1 VKRASSEELA
11 LLIGLSRAVGVR
23 AIYPD
28 DHPAVAKAVQE
39 MLGTLQTCL
48 AAHGTDEVT
57 FLVIDGEVFVD
68 DQPVRSETL
77 HLEPFVR
84 TMGRLGIQRLTLSS
98 GLTEEEARLLAAAL
112 SSARN
117 LPEIGHVEAG
127 RIRVTG
133 TVGGTVGGTVA
144 GDSTAAVA
152 PHAGTGAADDGFG
165 EGTLDRAEEAFGVF
179 AAGHRTAV
187 ARLDDLVWQL
197 IDGLATT
204 SRSFLLLAPIRSAE
218 RAFFTHSLH
227 VALLAL
233 AQARSLGIDGVT
245 LHEIGMSAM
254 LHDIGKLSL
263 PRELRERR
271 GRLSDRE
278 WKLMKLHPELGA
290 AWLAATEGAPRLAM
304 LVAYEH
310 HLRWD
315 GKPSFPRPTT
325 PRMPNLASQITAVA
339 DTWDVVVSE
348 RYPTPGAGRRAA
360 IEVWRQRAG
369 GALDPFLAGN
379 LVLLMSEAEP
389 GDGT

>member
-1 VKRASSEELA
+1 VKRASNEELA

-28 DHPAVAKAVQE
+28 DHPAVTHAVQE
-39 MLGTLQTCL
+39 MLGALQTCL
-48 AAHGTDEVT
+48 AAHGTEEVT
-57 FLVIDGEVFVD
+57 FLVIEGEVFVG
-68 DQPVRSETL
+68 DQPLRSETL

-98 GLTEEEARLLAAAL
+98 GLATEDAKLLTAAL
-112 SSARN
+112 STARE

-133 TVGGTVGGTVA
+133 TVGGTATDEA
-144 GDSTAAVA
+144 TEA
-152 PHAGTGAADDGFG
+152 PAQRAGTGAADDGFG
-165 EGTLDRAEEAFGVF
+165 EKTLDRAEEAFGGF
-179 AAGHRTAV
+179 AAGHRGAV
-187 ARLDDLVWQL
+187 AHLDDLVWQL

-218 RAFFTHSLH
+218 RAFFNHSLH

-233 AQARSLGIDGVT
+233 AQARSLGIEGVT
-245 LHEIGMSAM
+245 LHEIGLSAM
-254 LHDIGKLSL
+254 LHDVGKLSL
-263 PRELRERR
+263 PRELRQRR
-271 GRLSDRE
+271 GRLNDQE
-278 WKLMKLHPELGA
+278 WEQMKLHPELGA
-290 AWLAATEGAPRLAM
+290 AWLAATEGAPGLAM

-379 LVLLMSEAEP
+379 LVLLMSEAET
-389 GDGT
+389 GDGA

>member
-28 DHPAVAKAVQE
+28 DHPAVTRAVQE
-39 MLGTLQTCL
+39 MLGALQTCL
-48 AAHGTDEVT
+48 ATHATDAVT
-57 FLVIDGEVFVD
+57 FLVLDGEVFVD
-68 DQPVRSETL
+68 DQPIRSETL

-84 TMGRLGIQRLTLSS
+84 TMGRLGIQRLTLAS
-98 GLTEEEARLLAAAL
+98 GLTEEEARRLAAAL
-112 SSARN
+112 SSARE
-117 LPEIGHVEAG
+117 LPEIGHVGAG

-133 TVGGTVGGTVA
+133 TVGGAEMDELTEAPARRAGTVA
-144 GDSTAAVA
+144 AA
-152 PHAGTGAADDGFG
+152 GGFG
-165 EGTLDRAEEAFGVF
+165 EGTLDRAEEAFGSF
-179 AAGHRTAV
+179 AAGHRGAV
-187 ARLDDLVWQL
+187 GRLDDLVWRL

-233 AQARSLGIDGVT
+233 AQARSLGIEGVT
-245 LHEIGMSAM
+245 LHEIGLSAM
-254 LHDIGKLSL
+254 LHDIGKLIL

-278 WKLMKLHPELGA
+278 WEQMKLHPELGA

-379 LVLLMSEAEP
+379 LVLLMSEAEA